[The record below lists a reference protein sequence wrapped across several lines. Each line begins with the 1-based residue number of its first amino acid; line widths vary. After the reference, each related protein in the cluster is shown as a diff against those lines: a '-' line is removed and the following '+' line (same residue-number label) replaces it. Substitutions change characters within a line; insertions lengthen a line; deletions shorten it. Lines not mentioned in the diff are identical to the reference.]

1 MQVRLWRWC
10 LHDVSIC
17 IRFFI
22 APAVS
27 RRRRLFCGT
36 TTTPLQQCVGS
47 SLVFF
52 FFFFFRLCGG
62 SCTATTL
69 LIHLFDKTVQ
79 TSQRKPSLASP
90 AQIRDAIAQFIA
102 PELGLPVKPVSAQS
116 NTGSNST
123 PVRRVSPSSTGAH
136 SAKASVTSSASPA
149 GHVPPLVIADDS
161 RSKSTGLNGQRSSV
175 TPANRVSPSNSSANG
190 LSKGKTPP
198 TSSVNLTQ
206 LDFSSGLLELY
217 NAGEDVGHYV
227 IMLRWLSLATQRVRT
242 RKALNGTAAVPAPA
256 VAKALVHATSDAI
269 RAPASAA
276 AAAATASSV
285 SAVSSVEH
293 DKAMSSTASAPAT
306 RALFAEHQLVA
317 LSDALAAKRS
327 LLEASPS
334 AESLGS
340 TVSLGSLVTGAQV
353 ARTGTH
359 PTAQPPV
366 VLNTV
371 EPVTLS
377 VTAAAAVSNS
387 GQQTAQPL
395 PLTVSSRDTSAS
407 LERGANVDPTSRA
420 GVITAEITTLQSS
433 SVIESILPAA
443 SEKNPVA
450 DRAVPSQQQQQQ
462 RVERDTH
469 VQEQLASKMYHQRL
483 VQAYFAR
490 WRLTV
495 QTEQAVR
502 MREHFQRQIDAQV

>member
-17 IRFFI
+17 TRFII

-102 PELGLPVKPVSAQS
+102 PELGLPVKPDTAKA

-136 SAKASVTSSASPA
+136 AVKASVTSSAAPA
-149 GHVPPLVIADDS
+149 GHVPPIVIADES
-161 RSKSTGLNGQRSSV
+161 RSKSAGLNGQRSSV

-227 IMLRWLSLATQRVRT
+227 IMLRWLSLATQRVRA
-242 RKALNGTAAVPAPA
+242 RKALNGTAVVPAPA
-256 VAKALVHATSDAI
+256 VVKAVVHTASDAI
-269 RAPASAA
+269 RTPPSP
-276 AAAATASSV
+276 AAAATTATSSSV

-293 DKAMSSTASAPAT
+293 GKFMSSTASAPAT

-371 EPVTLS
+371 EPVTLP
-377 VTAAAAVSNS
+377 VTAAAVSNR
-387 GQQTAQPL
+387 GQQIAQPL
-395 PLTVSSRDTSAS
+395 PLTVSSRDASAS
-407 LERGANVDPTSRA
+407 LDRGANLDPTSRT
-420 GVITAEITTLQSS
+420 GVITSESTTLQSS
-433 SVIESILPAA
+433 SAG
-443 SEKNPVA
+443 SEKNPVG
-450 DRAVPSQQQQQQ
+450 DLVVPSQQQQ
-462 RVERDTH
+462 RVERDMH